1 MAYTPE
7 FSQQEAGI
15 VRRIAWAM
23 GVPMTVA
30 YREIIQLA
38 VKHMGRKR
46 ICVACRDQSFC
57 QQCPFNRANSEGGFS
72 TWISPN

>member
-7 FSQQEAGI
+7 FTQHESGI

-30 YREIIQLA
+30 YKEIIHIA
-38 VKHMGRKR
+38 VKNISKKR
-46 ICVACRDQSFC
+46 ICLVFLHQMI
-57 QQCPFNRANSEGGFS
+57 FS
-72 TWISPN
+72 LARISLYQRIAF